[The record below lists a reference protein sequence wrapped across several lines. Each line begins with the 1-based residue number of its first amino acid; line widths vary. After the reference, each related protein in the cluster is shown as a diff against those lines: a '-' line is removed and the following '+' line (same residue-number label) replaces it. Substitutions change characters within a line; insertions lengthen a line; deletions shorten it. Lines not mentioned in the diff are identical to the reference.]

1 MKKLKLPSNKEDR
14 IIVILGSIFFI
25 VLGILAICMRHITPI
40 CSPMTYGFIKKIIEM
55 GYWEI
60 TSIIAGISSI
70 IMGIYGF
77 ISTTGEND

>member
-40 CSPMTYGFIKKIIEM
+40 CSPMTYGFIKKI
-55 GYWEI
+55 
-60 TSIIAGISSI
+60 SK
-70 IMGIYGF
+70 
-77 ISTTGEND
+77 